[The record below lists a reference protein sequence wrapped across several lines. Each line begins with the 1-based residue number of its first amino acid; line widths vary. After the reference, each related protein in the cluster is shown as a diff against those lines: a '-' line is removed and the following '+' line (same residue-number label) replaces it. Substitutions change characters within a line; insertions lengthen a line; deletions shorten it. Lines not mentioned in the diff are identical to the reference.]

1 MAILNFSVER
11 CCEVFSSPVFHE
23 DSKSGLRIGRRL
35 LEHGLIVCEKS
46 PILLRQ
52 ILIFEKYI
60 QFITFLHVG
69 RLNLT
74 KVRHYVTLRGHR
86 ECVHQRLARL
96 DDRGFEPAFVRGLDA
111 RDALVGGLAF
121 GFGCAFDFAD
131 FADPINFA
139 DFAFAGFLFGF
150 GLLSFERRPAAN
162 TGSCVDAAIATSRSS
177 FAIVF
182 VPR

>member
-1 MAILNFSVER
+1 M
-11 CCEVFSSPVFHE
+11 FSSPVFHE
-23 DSKSGLRIGRRL
+23 DSESGLRIGRRL
-35 LEHGLIVCEKS
+35 LEDGAIVCEKS

-52 ILIFEKYI
+52 ISIFENI
-60 QFITFLHVG
+60 CQFITFFA
-69 RLNLT
+69 RWAS
-74 KVRHYVTLRGHR
+74 KVRQYVTIRGHS
-86 ECVHQRLARL
+86 EGVHQRLARL

-111 RDALVGGLAF
+111 RDSLVAGLAF

-131 FADPINFA
+131 FTDPTDFA
-139 DFAFAGFLFGF
+139 DFAFGGLFFGF
-150 GLLSFERRPAAN
+150 GLLPFERRLAAN

>member
-60 QFITFLHVG
+60 SVYYVFA
-69 RLNLT
+69 RWAS

-96 DDRGFEPAFVRGLDA
+96 DDRGFEPAFVGGLGA
-111 RDALVGGLAF
+111 RDSIVAGLAF

-131 FADPINFA
+131 FAGPTDFA
-139 DFAFAGFLFGF
+139 DFAFRGLLFGF
-150 GLLSFERRPAAN
+150 GLLPFERR
-162 TGSCVDAAIATSRSS
+162 
-177 FAIVF
+177 
-182 VPR
+182 